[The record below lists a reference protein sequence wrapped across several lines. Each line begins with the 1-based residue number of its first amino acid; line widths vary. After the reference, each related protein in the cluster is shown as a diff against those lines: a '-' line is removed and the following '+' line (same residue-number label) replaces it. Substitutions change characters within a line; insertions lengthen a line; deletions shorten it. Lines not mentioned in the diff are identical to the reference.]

1 LKDCI
6 KERVALQKRLEG
18 GVMFIDEIP
27 KSASGK
33 ISCRMLRNEA
43 KKSKLKE

>member
-1 LKDCI
+1 LKDFI

-27 KSASGK
+27 NQLVVRSPAGCSGTK
-33 ISCRMLRNEA
+33 RRKAN
-43 KKSKLKE
+43 